1 MIEIRHLGKRFGD
14 LTVLDDISLTINDG
28 EIYGIIGQS
37 GAGKST
43 LLRCIN
49 GLESYQSGSIKVD
62 GQEVSALDKASLHAL
77 QKQMGMIFQN
87 FNLLSRLNVFENV
100 ALPMRFAG
108 LNPKSPENK
117 QRILELI
124 ELVGLSDKLK
134 SKPRELSGGQKQRVA
149 IARALVLK
157 PRILLCDEATS
168 ALDPRITQG
177 ILSLLTRI
185 RDEMNLTVVVV
196 THQME
201 VVKQICER
209 VSFLKES
216 HLIQEGRPEELFV
229 MPNEDISAFL
239 GKTEE
244 TLPATGRNIRIFFT
258 ENAEQVQLISA
269 MARALDVDFSIC
281 RADMTDFRG
290 RIMGSLVLNVKEQDA
305 ERVLEYLRGTE
316 YIVREDGSYV

>member
-1 MIEIRHLGKRFGD
+1 MIEITHLSKSFGD
-14 LTVLDDISLTINDG
+14 LRVLEDISLHINDG

-49 GLESYQSGSIKVD
+49 GLESYQEGSVKID
-62 GQEVSALDKASLHAL
+62 GQEVRSLSTKELHAL

-87 FNLLSRLNVFENV
+87 FNLLSRLNVFDNV

-108 LNPKSPENK
+108 LNPRKPENK
-117 QRILELI
+117 QRILDLI

-134 SKPRELSGGQKQRVA
+134 AKPRELSGGQKQRVA
-149 IARALVLK
+149 IARALVLN

-177 ILSLLTRI
+177 ILSLLTKI
-185 RDEMNLTVVVV
+185 RDEMGITVVVV

-209 VSFLKES
+209 VSFLKDS
-216 HLIQEGRPEELFV
+216 RLIQEGRPEELFV
-229 MPNEDISAFL
+229 MPNEDIRAFL
-239 GKTEE
+239 GKIDEALWIQGDTSSYSSPKMPLNPKLF
-244 TLPATGRNIRIFFT
+244 LPW
-258 ENAEQVQLISA
+258 
-269 MARALDVDFSIC
+269 RAS
-281 RADMTDFRG
+281 
-290 RIMGSLVLNVKEQDA
+290 
-305 ERVLEYLRGTE
+305 
-316 YIVREDGSYV
+316 

>member
-1 MIEIRHLGKRFGD
+1 MIQISHLGKSFGD
-14 LTVLDDISLTINDG
+14 LQVLDDISLHINDG

-49 GLESYQSGSIKVD
+49 GLEQYQTGSIQVD

-87 FNLLSRLNVFENV
+87 FNLLSRLNVFDNV

-108 LNPKSPENK
+108 MNPRKAENK
-117 QRILELI
+117 KRILDLI

-134 SKPRELSGGQKQRVA
+134 TRPRELSGGQKQRVA

-177 ILSLLTRI
+177 ILSLLTQI

-209 VSFLKES
+209 VSFLKDS
-216 HLIQEGRPEELFV
+216 RLIQEGKPEELFV

-244 TLPATGRNIRIFFT
+244 ALPATGRNIRIYFT
-258 ENAEQVQLISA
+258 DNAEEIQLIST
-269 MARALDVDFSIC
+269 MARALNVDFSIC

-290 RIMGSLVLNVKEQDA
+290 KVMGSLVLNVSERDA
-305 ERVLEYLRGTE
+305 GRVLDYLHATD
-316 YIVREDGSYV
+316 YIIREDG

>member
-1 MIEIRHLGKRFGD
+1 MIQISHLGKSFGD
-14 LTVLDDISLTINDG
+14 LQVLDDISLHINDG

-49 GLESYQSGSIKVD
+49 GLENYQSGSVKVD
-62 GQEVSALDKASLHAL
+62 GQEVSALNPAQLHKL

-87 FNLLSRLNVFENV
+87 FNLLSRLNVFDNV

-108 LNPKSPENK
+108 MNPRKAENK
-117 QRILELI
+117 KRILDLI

-134 SKPRELSGGQKQRVA
+134 TRPRELSGGQKQRVA
-149 IARALVLK
+149 IARALVLN

-177 ILSLLTRI
+177 ILTLLTQI
-185 RDEMNLTVVVV
+185 RDEMGLTIVVV

-209 VSFLKES
+209 VSFLKDS
-216 HLIQEGRPEELFV
+216 RLIQEGRPEELFV
-229 MPNEDISAFL
+229 MPN
-239 GKTEE
+239 
-244 TLPATGRNIRIFFT
+244 
-258 ENAEQVQLISA
+258 
-269 MARALDVDFSIC
+269 IC
-281 RADMTDFRG
+281 
-290 RIMGSLVLNVKEQDA
+290 
-305 ERVLEYLRGTE
+305 
-316 YIVREDGSYV
+316 

>member
-1 MIEIRHLGKRFGD
+1 MIEIRHLNKFFGD
-14 LTVLDDISLTINDG
+14 LQVLQDISLTINDG

-43 LLRCIN
+43 LLRCVN
-49 GLESYQSGSIKVD
+49 GLERYQSGSIKVD
-62 GQEVSALDKASLHAL
+62 GQEVSALNQAELRLL
-77 QKQMGMIFQN
+77 QKRMGMIFQN

-100 ALPMRFAG
+100 ALPMRIWG
-108 LNPKSPENK
+108 VNPRLPENRK
-117 QRILELI
+117 RILDLI

-134 SKPRELSGGQKQRVA
+134 ARPRELSGGQKQRVA
-149 IARALVLK
+149 IARALVLS

-185 RDEMNLTVVVV
+185 RDELGITIVVV

-209 VSFLKES
+209 IAFLKNS
-216 HLIQEGRPEELFV
+216 RLIQEGRPEELFV
-229 MPNEDISAFL
+229 MPNEDIRAFL
-239 GKTEE
+239 GREDE
-244 TLPATGRNIRIFFT
+244 SLPATGRNIRVYFT
-258 ENAEQVQLISA
+258 ENAERATLITE
-269 MARALDVDFSIC
+269 MARALNIDYSIC

-290 RIMGSLVLNVKEQDA
+290 KIMGSLVLNVREEDA
-305 ERVLEYLRGTE
+305 DRVLDYLRHTD
-316 YIVREDGSYV
+316 YKIKEDG